1 MIAINQIGHG
11 EGSAISAGSQHTP
24 LMAPETIR
32 QEVEVPHSN
41 FPNETPVADEAP
53 FIGVD
58 VVHGGAAATVSSID
72 ACGKLV
78 GRIEA
83 NKITYG
89 AAFTKLIKKVKKLEQ
104 TVKTS
109 QAKRRA
115 NIVVSDDEDNKEDPS
130 KQGRSMIEEM
140 DLDARISLVP
150 PHVEV
155 QRRYGQ
161 NLETQ
166 EGFGYGQEVSTAV
179 QVSTAGPEATT
190 PDAELNIAS
199 TFIKKSAAK
208 AKGKANMD
216 ETESLRKREQL
227 QAGEKCSEEDLPMKL
242 IELVNQ
248 RKKFFAQQR
257 AKAKRN
263 KPMTHAQQK
272 EYIYQIT
279 SRTKKE
285 RLKRAGQEVLEEPIK
300 RQKIGEASG
309 LDSDDT
315 LWKLQR
321 YMHDP
326 LVWRLYDACGV
337 HHVSSVRGHY
347 IFMLVEK
354 DYPLSKGVQMLM
366 LVNKLLVK
374 QHSEMANKLGSTN
387 TLDQLNMLV
396 YPDIQYV
403 GSSSIELEGVYSACV
418 PVGKG
423 QPHIVHVKLEQGGLA
438 APLLARDT
446 KTELEGFTYV
456 NEVVKIR
463 VIIRGW
469 FVAFINNGEETGPM
483 KKVNTN
489 YGPLPL
495 FAMEVTYKES
505 FRDDQ
510 FIEDLYSN
518 FRPLVEKYVVDEDAF
533 FVDYT
538 VSHMKL

>member
-115 NIVVSDDEDNKEDPS
+115 NIVVSDDEDNEEDPS

-190 PDAELNIAS
+190 PDAELNTAK
-199 TFIKKSAAK
+199 TLMEIKKSAAK

-309 LDSDDT
+309 LDNDDT

-321 YMHDP
+321 ISID
-326 LVWRLYDACGV
+326 
-337 HHVSSVRGHY
+337 
-347 IFMLVEK
+347 
-354 DYPLSKGVQMLM
+354 KGIMTVM
-366 LVNKLLVK
+366 LVNKLQVD
-374 QHSEMANKLGSTN
+374 QYSEMANELLRKIFYQANRLTDFCNALSFHGGRKVTDNDGQVASRGWSFASAVPGQMTHLVAN
-387 TLDQLNMLV
+387 STLD
-396 YPDIQYV
+396 
-403 GSSSIELEGVYSACV
+403 SANSCV
-418 PVGKG
+418 
-423 QPHIVHVKLEQGGLA
+423 
-438 APLLARDT
+438 
-446 KTELEGFTYV
+446 
-456 NEVVKIR
+456 
-463 VIIRGW
+463 
-469 FVAFINNGEETGPM
+469 M
-483 KKVNTN
+483 
-489 YGPLPL
+489 
-495 FAMEVTYKES
+495 
-505 FRDDQ
+505 
-510 FIEDLYSN
+510 
-518 FRPLVEKYVVDEDAF
+518 
-533 FVDYT
+533 
-538 VSHMKL
+538 